1 MEFGIFYFREINSV
15 SIRTCLKIVLAV
27 VISCSYRS
35 ILLVVGTSVP
45 LLSDLQSRINN
56 IFIQDTASYLVYV
69 TEGVVRA

>member
-27 VISCSYRS
+27 FISCSYQS

-56 IFIQDTASYLVYV
+56 IFIQDT
-69 TEGVVRA
+69 